1 MAAPALAPV
10 GNFDPSVPAHRAIPL
25 PRVRRMAAAGH
36 RLALLSP
43 GYFTLNVSKPI
54 SPRHGA
60 KPTEQT
66 GWLAP

>member
-1 MAAPALAPV
+1 
-10 GNFDPSVPAHRAIPL
+10 
-25 PRVRRMAAAGH
+25 MAAAGH

-60 KPTEQT
+60 KPTEQDSVIASVHSVSDL
-66 GWLAP
+66 GALGEK